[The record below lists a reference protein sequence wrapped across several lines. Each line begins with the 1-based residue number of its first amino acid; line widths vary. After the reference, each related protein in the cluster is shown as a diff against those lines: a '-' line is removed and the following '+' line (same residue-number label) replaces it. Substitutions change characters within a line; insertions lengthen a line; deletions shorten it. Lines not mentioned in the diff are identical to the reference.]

1 MEAFN
6 TKEHW
11 ENIYKTKQLNEV
23 SWYQPK
29 PETSIEIF
37 NSFNLPKTANIID
50 VGAGDSFFVDYL
62 LDNNF
67 INITVLD
74 ISENAINR
82 AKKRLGNR
90 SKKVK
95 WIIANSATFKSSET
109 YDFWHDRA
117 AFHFLTKAEE
127 ISSYIKNL
135 NKNLTSSGKL
145 VIGTFSE
152 NGPQK
157 CSGIKITRYSEKKM
171 TETFQNYFKKIDCL
185 IIDHKTPFNTTQN
198 FIFCS
203 FKKM

>member
-11 ENIYKTKQLNEV
+11 ENIYKTKQLNQV

-37 NSFNLPKTANIID
+37 NSFNFPKTANIID
-50 VGAGDSFFVDYL
+50 VGAGDSFFVDFL

-67 INITVLD
+67 VNITVLD

-95 WIIANSATFKSSET
+95 WIIANSATFKSSES

-135 NKNLTSSGKL
+135 NKNLNISGKL

-157 CSGIKITRYSEKKM
+157 CSGIKVTRYSEKKM
-171 TETFQNYFKKIDCL
+171 TETFQNYFKKIECL
-185 IIDHKTPFNTTQN
+185 IIEHKTPFNTIQN

-203 FKKM
+203 FKKL

>member
-11 ENIYKTKQLNEV
+11 ENIYKTKQLNQV

-50 VGAGDSFFVDYL
+50 VGAGDSFFVDFL

-67 INITVLD
+67 VNITVLD

-82 AKKRLGNR
+82 AKKRLGAR

-95 WIIANSATFKSSET
+95 WIIANSATFKSSES

-135 NKNLTSSGKL
+135 NKNLNISGKL

-157 CSGIKITRYSEKKM
+157 CSGIKVTRYSEKKM
-171 TETFQNYFKKIDCL
+171 TETFQNYFKKIECL
-185 IIDHKTPFNTTQN
+185 IIKHKTPFNTTQN

-203 FKKM
+203 FKKL

>member
-11 ENIYKTKQLNEV
+11 ENIYKTKQLNQV

-37 NSFNLPKTANIID
+37 NSFNFPKTANIID
-50 VGAGDSFFVDYL
+50 VGAGDSFFVDFL

-67 INITVLD
+67 VNITVLD

-95 WIIANSATFKSSET
+95 WIIANSATFKSSES

-135 NKNLTSSGKL
+135 NKNLNISGKL

-152 NGPQK
+152 IGPQK
-157 CSGIKITRYSEKKM
+157 CSGIKVTRYSEKKM
-171 TETFQNYFKKIDCL
+171 TETFQNYFKKIECL
-185 IIDHKTPFNTTQN
+185 IIEHKTPFNTTQN

-203 FKKM
+203 FKKI

>member
-50 VGAGDSFFVDYL
+50 VGAGDSFFVDFL

-67 INITVLD
+67 VNITVLD

-82 AKKRLGNR
+82 AKKRLGTR

-95 WIIANSATFKSSET
+95 WIIANSATFESLQS

-135 NKNLTSSGKL
+135 HKNLNSSGKL

-157 CSGIKITRYSEKKM
+157 CSGIKVTRYSEKKM
-171 TETFQNYFKKIDCL
+171 TETFQNYFKKIECL

>member
-11 ENIYKTKQLNEV
+11 ENIYKTKQLNQV

-37 NSFNLPKTANIID
+37 NSFNFPKTANIID
-50 VGAGDSFFVDYL
+50 VGAGDSFFVDFL

-67 INITVLD
+67 VNITVLD

-95 WIIANSATFKSSET
+95 WIIANSATFKSSES

-135 NKNLTSSGKL
+135 NKNLNISGKL

-152 NGPQK
+152 IGPQK
-157 CSGIKITRYSEKKM
+157 CSGIKVTRYSEKKM
-171 TETFQNYFKKIDCL
+171 TETFQNYFKKIECL
-185 IIDHKTPFNTTQN
+185 IIEHKTPFNTIQN

-203 FKKM
+203 FKKL

>member
-11 ENIYKTKQLNEV
+11 ENIYKTKQLNQV

-37 NSFNLPKTANIID
+37 NSFNFPKTANIID
-50 VGAGDSFFVDYL
+50 VGAGDSFFVDFL

-67 INITVLD
+67 VNITVLD

-95 WIIANSATFKSSET
+95 WIII
-109 YDFWHDRA
+109 
-117 AFHFLTKAEE
+117 L
-127 ISSYIKNL
+127 
-135 NKNLTSSGKL
+135 
-145 VIGTFSE
+145 
-152 NGPQK
+152 
-157 CSGIKITRYSEKKM
+157 
-171 TETFQNYFKKIDCL
+171 
-185 IIDHKTPFNTTQN
+185 
-198 FIFCS
+198 
-203 FKKM
+203 

>member
-11 ENIYKTKQLNEV
+11 ENIYKTKQLNQV

-50 VGAGDSFFVDYL
+50 VGAGDSFFVDFL

-67 INITVLD
+67 VNITVLD

-82 AKKRLGNR
+82 AKKRLGAR

-95 WIIANSATFKSSET
+95 WIIANSATFKSSES

-135 NKNLTSSGKL
+135 NKNLNISGKL

-157 CSGIKITRYSEKKM
+157 CSGIKVTRYSEKKM
-171 TETFQNYFKKIDCL
+171 TETFQNYFKKIECL
-185 IIDHKTPFNTTQN
+185 IIEHKTPFNTTQN

-203 FKKM
+203 FKKI

>member
-11 ENIYKTKQLNEV
+11 ENIYKTKQLNQV

-37 NSFNLPKTANIID
+37 NSFNFPKTANIID
-50 VGAGDSFFVDYL
+50 VGAGDSFFVDFL

-67 INITVLD
+67 VNITVLD

-95 WIIANSATFKSSET
+95 WIIANSATFKSSES

-135 NKNLTSSGKL
+135 NKNLNISGKL

-157 CSGIKITRYSEKKM
+157 CSGIKVTRYSEKKM
-171 TETFQNYFKKIDCL
+171 TETFQNYFKKIECL
-185 IIDHKTPFNTTQN
+185 IIEHKTPFNTTQN

-203 FKKM
+203 FKKL

>member
-11 ENIYKTKQLNEV
+11 ENIFKTKQLNEV

-50 VGAGDSFFVDYL
+50 VGAGDSFFVDFL

-67 INITVLD
+67 VNITVLD

-95 WIIANSATFKSSET
+95 WIIANSATFKSSES

-135 NKNLTSSGKL
+135 NKNLNSSAKL

-157 CSGIKITRYSEKKM
+157 CSGIKVTRYSEKKM
-171 TETFQNYFKKIDCL
+171 TETFQNYFKKIECL

-203 FKKM
+203 FKKL

>member
-11 ENIYKTKQLNEV
+11 ENIYKTKQLNQV

-37 NSFNLPKTANIID
+37 NSFNFPKTANIID
-50 VGAGDSFFVDYL
+50 VGAGDSFFVDFL

-67 INITVLD
+67 VNITVLD

-95 WIIANSATFKSSET
+95 WIIANSATFKSSES

-117 AFHFLTKAEE
+117 AFHFLTKVEE

-135 NKNLTSSGKL
+135 NKNLNISGKL

-152 NGPQK
+152 NGPQM
-157 CSGIKITRYSEKKM
+157 CSGIKVTRYSEKKM
-171 TETFQNYFKKIDCL
+171 TETFQNYFKKIECL
-185 IIDHKTPFNTTQN
+185 IIEHKTPFNTIQN

-203 FKKM
+203 FKKL

>member
-157 CSGIKITRYSEKKM
+157 CSGIKVTRYSEKKI

-203 FKKM
+203 FKKI